1 MREKKNVS
9 LAYYKTGMGMVE
21 VVRAYVVATVKRG
34 SEHRAAEKIRRMAE
48 VTEVLVTY
56 GLYDLVIR
64 IEAKSLGHLDK
75 VVTDIRQMEEIEQT
89 STLVGA

>member
-1 MREKKNVS
+1 M
-9 LAYYKTGMGMVE
+9 AE

-34 SEHRAAEKIRRMAE
+34 TEHEVAEKIRKMRD

-75 VVTDIRQMEEIEQT
+75 IITEIRQIEEIEQT
-89 STLVGA
+89 STLVGT